1 MKHSKFIKGNET
13 TIDPNDKVT
22 PLYNETFPATAFKK
36 TQNGKIKS
44 KDTSKNADRLRN
56 FSIEN
61 KK

>member
-1 MKHSKFIKGNET
+1 MKHSRLIKGNET

-22 PLYNETFPATAFKK
+22 PLYNDTFPATAFKK
-36 TQNGKIKS
+36 TRNGKIEP
-44 KDTSKNADRLRN
+44 KDTSKNAERLRR